1 MYNGMLRN
9 FGYAMVFGQTRETAK
24 NVSRNECQSFLLII
38 KELAILPLFG
48 PFSRLSERKRL
59 RNQNCVTCR

>member
-38 KELAILPLFG
+38 KDLAILPVLAH
-48 PFSRLSERKRL
+48 SLVCLSE
-59 RNQNCVTCR
+59 NDCVTRIA